1 MSRPKKATVEYFPHY
16 VNHGKTM
23 FALESKYGND
33 GYAFWFKILEVLGA
47 TEQHYIDCNDIAT
60 FQYIIAK
67 TKTDEEKATEII
79 EYLVCLGC
87 IDKEL
92 WSFKIIWSDHFVTNM
107 DELYSRRTVKCYT
120 KSELMGVIAT
130 LYPLSGIKCNNQ
142 PQSKVEESKVEEKEE
157 ERNDARP
164 IKQNYADN
172 VRMTVEQY
180 DKLVE
185 QYGKHRA
192 DNMIIDLS
200 LWKSSK
206 GKKTKC
212 DYSTV
217 MAWMRKED
225 KEKPASK
232 FQILQM
238 PKGEAQCN

>member
-1 MSRPKKATVEYFPHY
+1 MLENGFISLHRSLLTWEWYSDMNTKALFIHLLLTVNYEDRKWRS
-16 VNHGKTM
+16 V
-23 FALESKYGND
+23 
-33 GYAFWFKILEVLGA
+33 EVKRG
-47 TEQHYIDCNDIAT
+47 QRICSIAG
-60 FQYIIAK
+60 
-67 TKTDEEKATEII
+67 
-79 EYLVCLGC
+79 L
-87 IDKEL
+87 
-92 WSFKIIWSDHFVTNM
+92 S
-107 DELYSRRTVKCYT
+107 
-120 KSELMGVIAT
+120 SELGISVKSVRVALKHLKSTNEVASTGTNKYT
-130 LYPLSGIKCNNQ
+130 LITVVNYDKFQDVNGKRASKRAIDTANEGQTKGEQGASKGQQWNKANKANNKNKST
-142 PQSKVEESKVEEKEE
+142 PAIENESE
-157 ERNDARP
+157 A
-164 IKQNYADN
+164 KQNYADN

-185 QYGKHRA
+185 QYSKHRT

-225 KEKPASK
+225 KERPASK